1 MRAEGA
7 RGKRPRFTCY
17 TSLAEGGEGLRVTF
31 WHALFGVYVANDARA
46 FSSCTVSVV
55 EGIVGGVE
63 VPLSSHL
70 RFDDSDGRRRTRGGR
85 AQTQP
90 ELKASHRN
98 ALALGTQTF
107 DTRS

>member
-1 MRAEGA
+1 M
-7 RGKRPRFTCY
+7 
-17 TSLAEGGEGLRVTF
+17 
-31 WHALFGVYVANDARA
+31 
-46 FSSCTVSVV
+46 
-55 EGIVGGVE
+55 VGGVE
-63 VPLSSHL
+63 VPLGSHL

-107 DTRS
+107 DTPPLSLWEALLIVDFEMREKEAGNPHKGRIENEAM